1 MQDER
6 RMKMTKKEREEIK
19 REIAYRDVMTRK
31 LIKIAKTTFLF
42 FLLFSAIAI
51 WGFTGLHDNFLLMAE
66 GIRNVLKWIG
76 LIGAIIAGLLTIMFY
91 MSYHNSKKYVFALI
105 DKVQNKN

>member
-1 MQDER
+1 
-6 RMKMTKKEREEIK
+6 MTKKEREEIK

-76 LIGAIIAGLLTIMFY
+76 LIGLLTIMFY
-91 MSYHNSKKYVFALI
+91 LSYHNSKKYVFALI